1 MTETQERFLHTILAR
16 VPFDTIVELHLFP
29 AIRRGTLETGVAVIA
44 ADLPAATLAVV
55 SDELHE
61 PHEPSVVEDSTSA
74 EHTDDA
80 VLAATGDGESSP
92 YRDESSGAETET
104 ADSLDD
110 AVAAPTATT
119 PPAPRLRIL
128 TASYRHT
135 IKGVERGKWS
145 VDVQDEAD
153 APLEAVEAVLRG
165 VRQRSTEPADPE
177 LVSRDTL
184 AQFQLPSAV
193 APAA

>member
-16 VPFDTIVELHLFP
+16 VPFDSIVELHLFP

-55 SDELHE
+55 SDETN
-61 PHEPSVVEDSTSA
+61 EPSVVEDSPFA
-74 EHTDDA
+74 ERTNDT

-92 YRDESSGAETET
+92 YREEASKAETET
-104 ADSLDD
+104 AESPDDSI
-110 AVAAPTATT
+110 AAPTAATAPT
-119 PPAPRLRIL
+119 PRLRIL

-177 LVSRDTL
+177 MVSRDRL
-184 AQFQLPSAV
+184 AQFHVPSAV

>member
-1 MTETQERFLHTILAR
+1 MR
-16 VPFDTIVELHLFP
+16 
-29 AIRRGTLETGVAVIA
+29 IRA
-44 ADLPAATLAVV
+44 
-55 SDELHE
+55 
-61 PHEPSVVEDSTSA
+61 EPSVVEDSTSA